1 MYGHTEVVNLC
12 AHGVQRQIMPNDSPG
27 DLVLTYRELGE
38 RLGIE
43 PDSARARARRRG
55 WRIVLDNHGV
65 ARVHVPPSELPDE
78 PPARSAQAD
87 NGEDAWSDMRG
98 AISDLSEA
106 LTRALG
112 EVREERARAETVQA
126 REVEARIALARAEAE
141 RDGLRLVIARLE
153 TELERTRRPW
163 WRRLAGG

>member
-55 WRIVLDNHGV
+55 WRVVLDNHGI

-78 PPARSAQAD
+78 PPERGVRTGNGAD
-87 NGEDAWSDMRG
+87 AEGYVQGTLAE
-98 AISDLSEA
+98 LSTHLA
-106 LTRALG
+106 RALD
-112 EVREERARAETVQA
+112 EVREERARVEAVQA
-126 REVEARIALARAEAE
+126 REVEARIALARTEAE
-141 RDGLRLVIARLE
+141 RDGLRLVVARLE
-153 TELERTRRPW
+153 ADLDWARRPW
-163 WRRLAGG
+163 WRRWLAS

>member
-55 WRIVLDNHGV
+55 WRVILDNHGI

-78 PPARSAQAD
+78 PPERGVRAGNGAD
-87 NGEDAWSDMRG
+87 AEGYVQGTLAE
-98 AISDLSEA
+98 LSTHLA
-106 LTRALG
+106 RALD
-112 EVREERARAETVQA
+112 EVREERARVEAVQA
-126 REVEARIALARAEAE
+126 REVEARIALARTEAE
-141 RDGLRLVIARLE
+141 RDGLRLVVARLE
-153 TELERTRRPW
+153 ANLDWARQPW
-163 WRRLAGG
+163 WRRWLTS